1 MYYTRIKTVFMKYS
15 SALCSSL
22 PSINLLC
29 TFAMHLYC
37 TTNSQKVKKKHT
49 QPSPAEKQ
57 TEKTVPCLEATTF
70 TSLLQL
76 FVLREKETGANG
88 GEGRVP
94 AGPGR
99 CWAPLRAGGA
109 AVLPSVPGSASLQKE
124 RCCFKMSFAVGG
136 RLLRL
141 YVRNAIQATHKALV
155 LLPRME
161 NTSVFT
167 RERFAVFKEAY
178 CFSSA

>member
-1 MYYTRIKTVFMKYS
+1 MKYS

-29 TFAMHLYC
+29 TLPCISIAQQTVRKGKKNTPNLHLPR
-37 TTNSQKVKKKHT
+37 S
-49 QPSPAEKQ
+49 KQ
-57 TEKTVPCLEATTF
+57 KTVPCLEATTF

-76 FVLREKETGANG
+76 SVMREKERGANG

-94 AGPGR
+94 ARPGR
-99 CWAPLRAGGA
+99 CWAPLGAGGA
-109 AVLPSVPGSASLQKE
+109 AVRPSVPGSASLQKE
-124 RCCFKMSFAVGG
+124 RCCFTMSFAVGG
-136 RLLRL
+136 RLLPL
-141 YVRNAIQATHKALV
+141 YVRNAVPSTHKALV

>member
-1 MYYTRIKTVFMKYS
+1 MKYS

-94 AGPGR
+94 ARPGR

-167 RERFAVFKEAY
+167 RERFAVFKEDY
-178 CFSSA
+178 CFRSA

>member
-1 MYYTRIKTVFMKYS
+1 MKYS

-94 AGPGR
+94 ARPGR

>member
-1 MYYTRIKTVFMKYS
+1 MKYS

-37 TTNSQKVKKKHT
+37 TTNSQKGEKKHT

-57 TEKTVPCLEATTF
+57 SEKTVPCLEATTF

-76 FVLREKETGANG
+76 SVMREKERGANG

-94 AGPGR
+94 ARPGR
-99 CWAPLRAGGA
+99 CWAPLGAGGA
-109 AVLPSVPGSASLQKE
+109 AVRPSVPGSASLQKE
-124 RCCFKMSFAVGG
+124 RCCFTMSFAVGG
-136 RLLRL
+136 RLLPL
-141 YVRNAIQATHKALV
+141 YVRNAVPSTHKALV

>member
-1 MYYTRIKTVFMKYS
+1 MYNTRIKTVFMKYS

-37 TTNSQKVKKKHT
+37 TTNSQKGEKKHT

-76 FVLREKETGANG
+76 SVMREKERGANG

-94 AGPGR
+94 ARPGR
-99 CWAPLRAGGA
+99 RSGRGERLCALQCLEVHPCKRNGA
-109 AVLPSVPGSASLQKE
+109 ALQ
-124 RCCFKMSFAVGG
+124 CPLLWGG
-136 RLLRL
+136 DC
-141 YVRNAIQATHKALV
+141 
-155 LLPRME
+155 
-161 NTSVFT
+161 SVFM
-167 RERFAVFKEAY
+167 
-178 CFSSA
+178 